1 MAIIYVAID
10 GDDIGRMVGHA
21 ALSNDEEFL
30 SKISAAIN
38 EARED
43 VQHLAEIHGGEV
55 ISSGGD
61 EIVVKFYGEDEEK
74 LLQDVHEM
82 IQKVADH
89 SEEYYGFT
97 ITAGLGNRLDHA
109 LKALMA
115 GKLSGKNQVVEYTKG
130 VDHLIEGIKSGKIP
144 PKHRE
149 LDEKEFQKL
158 YDEYIK
164 FLNEKEKPKEPEYEM
179 VDGRIIIDEHPI
191 FEKKDE
197 HFKKFLENKA
207 DQDDS
212 ESDEE
217 KDLESQIS
225 LGSEEKD
232 VEEQDNEW
240 QGFEPSR
247 EEEANEGL
255 ETENIERANK
265 TGSGNTESNQG
276 NAEEDSAGIESG
288 GSEQDVAGTVNEEE
302 RQLES
307 AEEQEHDPEFDALIA
322 EIHEYIKIF
331 KSRASELENLRE
343 TDPEL
348 YEAMLGMLSSLI
360 DTIRRAKGIPE
371 SEEGDEELDRS
382 QEQDEP
388 GSLTGAASPKPQ
400 GRS

>member
-61 EIVVKFYGEDEEK
+61 EIIVKFVGEDEEK

-89 SEEYYGFT
+89 SKEHYGFT

-109 LKALMA
+109 SKALMA
-115 GKLSGKNQVVEYTKG
+115 GKLNGKNQVVDYSED

-144 PKHRE
+144 PQHKE
-149 LDEKEFQKL
+149 LNEEEFQKL

-164 FLNEKEKPKEPEYEM
+164 FLNEKEKPKELEYEM
-179 VDGRIIIDEHPI
+179 VDGRIVIDEHPI

-197 HFKKFLENKA
+197 HFKKFLENKEG
-207 DQDDS
+207 QDDS

-217 KDLESQIS
+217 KDLESQTS
-225 LGSEEKD
+225 LGSEKD
-232 VEEQDNEW
+232 VGEQDNER
-240 QGFEPSR
+240 QGAELGR

-255 ETENIERANK
+255 EAKDIERANK
-265 TGSGNTESNQG
+265 TGSVNTESNQG
-276 NAEEDSAGIESG
+276 NAEGDSAGIESG
-288 GSEQDVAGTVNEEE
+288 GSEQDVAGTVDEEE

-322 EIHEYIKIF
+322 EIHEYIKVF
-331 KSRASELENLRE
+331 KSRAPELENLRE

-360 DTIRRAKGIPE
+360 DTIRQAKGIPE
-371 SEEGDEELDRS
+371 SEEGDEELDRP
-382 QEQDEP
+382 QEQKKS
-388 GSLTGAASPKPQ
+388 GSLASAAFPKPQ

>member
-1 MAIIYVAID
+1 MAIYVAID
-10 GDDIGRMVGHA
+10 GDDIGKMVGHA
-21 ALSNDEEFL
+21 ALSNDEEL
-30 SKISAAIN
+30 LLKISAAIN

-43 VQHLAEIHGGEV
+43 FQHLAEIHGGEV

-61 EIVVKFYGEDEEK
+61 EIVVKFDGEDEEK

-89 SEEYYGFT
+89 SNEYYGFT
-97 ITAGLGNRLDHA
+97 ITAGLGNSLDHA
-109 LKALMA
+109 SKALMA
-115 GKLSGKNQVVEYTKG
+115 GKLNGKNQVVDYTEG
-130 VDHLIEGIKSGKIP
+130 VDHFIEGIKSGKIP
-144 PKHRE
+144 PQHRE
-149 LDEKEFQKL
+149 LDEEEFQKL
-158 YDEYIK
+158 FDEYIK

-179 VDGRIIIDEHPI
+179 VDGRIVIDEHPI

-197 HFKKFLENKA
+197 HFKKFLEKKKG
-207 DQDDS
+207 QDDS

-217 KDLESQIS
+217 KDLESQTS
-225 LGSEEKD
+225 LGSEKD
-232 VEEQDNEW
+232 VGEQDNER
-240 QGFEPSR
+240 QGIELGR

-255 ETENIERANK
+255 EAENTERANK
-265 TGSGNTESNQG
+265 TGSVNQG
-276 NAEEDSAGIESG
+276 NADGDSAGIESG
-288 GSEQDVAGTVNEEE
+288 GSEQDVAGTMDEEE

-322 EIHEYIKIF
+322 EIHEYIKVF

-360 DTIRRAKGIPE
+360 DTVRQAKGISE
-371 SEEGDEELDRS
+371 SEEGDEELDMP
-382 QEQDEP
+382 QEQYEP
-388 GSLTGAASPKPQ
+388 GSLAGAASPKPQ

>member
-1 MAIIYVAID
+1 MAIYVAID
-10 GDDIGRMVGHA
+10 GDDIGKMVGHA
-21 ALSNDEEFL
+21 ALSNDEELL

-43 VQHLAEIHGGEV
+43 FQHLAEIHGGEV

-61 EIVVKFYGEDEEK
+61 EIVVKFDGEDEEK

-89 SEEYYGFT
+89 SNEYYGFT
-97 ITAGLGNRLDHA
+97 ITAGLGNSLDHA
-109 LKALMA
+109 SKALMA
-115 GKLSGKNQVVEYTKG
+115 GKLNGKNQVVDYTEG
-130 VDHLIEGIKSGKIP
+130 VDHFIEGIKSGKIP
-144 PKHRE
+144 PQHRE
-149 LDEKEFQKL
+149 LDEEEFQKL
-158 YDEYIK
+158 FDEYIK
-164 FLNEKEKPKEPEYEM
+164 FLNEKEEPKEPEYEM
-179 VDGRIIIDEHPI
+179 VDGRIVIDEHPI

-197 HFKKFLENKA
+197 HFKKFLEKKKG
-207 DQDDS
+207 QDDS

-217 KDLESQIS
+217 KDLESQTS
-225 LGSEEKD
+225 LGSEKD
-232 VEEQDNEW
+232 VGEQNNER
-240 QGFEPSR
+240 QGIELGR

-255 ETENIERANK
+255 EAENTERANK
-265 TGSGNTESNQG
+265 TGSVNQG
-276 NAEEDSAGIESG
+276 NADGDSAGIESG
-288 GSEQDVAGTVNEEE
+288 GSEQNVAGTMDKEE

-322 EIHEYIKIF
+322 EIHEYIKVF

-360 DTIRRAKGIPE
+360 DTVRQAKGIPE
-371 SEEGDEELDRS
+371 SEEGDEELDMP
-382 QEQDEP
+382 QEQYEP
-388 GSLTGAASPKPQ
+388 GSLAGAASPKPQ